1 MDYLDP
7 RSQRTR
13 VTMKH
18 EIAHDLG
25 QAKAREITDKALEA
39 YRVRFLEYDPKLN
52 WKTDKAAEI
61 GCTIKGMK
69 IGGTVEVS
77 ERSITLDID
86 VPFLLRPF
94 KGMAVDVIEGEIRKW
109 LDQAKSKG
117 Q

>member
-1 MDYLDP
+1 
-7 RSQRTR
+7 
-13 VTMKH
+13 MKH

-25 QAKAREITDKALEA
+25 QTKAREITEKALEA
-39 YRVRFLEYDPKLN
+39 YRTKFAEYDPKLN
-52 WKTDKAAEI
+52 WKSEKAAEI

-77 ERSITLDID
+77 ERVIALDIE

-109 LDQAKSKG
+109 IDRAKSAG
-117 Q
+117 

>member
-1 MDYLDP
+1 MDYPDA
-7 RSQRTR
+7 RTQRTR

-52 WKTDKAAEI
+52 WRSDKAAEI

-77 ERSITLDID
+77 ERSILLDID

-94 KGMAVDVIEGEIRKW
+94 RGMALDVIEGEIRKW
-109 LDQAKSKG
+109 IAVAKSTG
-117 Q
+117 